1 MCRVV
6 SGLMYHS
13 RMNSPPPAGLF
24 GLWFAEFLIGCLVA
38 APGQAQTFPTSQP
51 SLWNRKP
58 TIATFEAVE
67 SEHLRSA
74 QDAIDL
80 LIAARGPRTVKNTV
94 VLYDRAFDEL
104 QEAEEFANLVQK
116 VDPEKPFRDD
126 ATAMATKVSSRQ
138 AALSLNAGVYRAL
151 SAVDLSHADAATR
164 YYMRRQLLEFRLA
177 GVNKDEATRSR
188 LNALQDRLSE
198 AQSRFDRNI
207 ADGNRK
213 LDVRDAA
220 DLDGLPE
227 DFIASHRPD
236 PQGVIHLTTRYPDLF
251 PVMTFAKSDDLR
263 HRMADASGD
272 RAYPENDEVLHEMMN
287 TRYGIAKLVGYPTWS
302 ELNAQ
307 DKMMGS
313 GKAIAAFI
321 AELDSTVRPAEK
333 REFAMELAEEKKI
346 DPSATQIQQ
355 YQQQRLAELV
365 RRSQYDFDSSSVR
378 VYFPYERVK
387 QGLLVTAARLFHLD
401 FRQEMNAPAWDPSV
415 ETWDVLENGQ
425 AIGRFY
431 LDMHPRPGKYNHN
444 ATFTTVTGIA
454 GKRLPEG
461 VLVCNFPGPTAND
474 PGLMQYEDA
483 VTFFHEFGHLIH
495 HIVAGK
501 QRWAGISGISA
512 EPDFNE
518 APSQMLEEWMRN
530 PEVLASFAKNYKT
543 GEPIPAELVKRM
555 NRASAFGRASYV
567 AGQTAAAALSFD
579 LYNEDPATID
589 PYALGVEERRRYTLV
604 VPLQGSHGVA
614 SFGHLAGY
622 SSMYYTYM
630 WDKVIAEDLYAQFD
644 RADPFAGHSS
654 MRYRRV
660 MLEPGGSQS
669 ANATTRE
676 FLRRPVNMD
685 AFKLW
690 LGEEFAD
697 SAQNESLGSAK
708 GATH

>member
-1 MCRVV
+1 M
-6 SGLMYHS
+6 LLIYAL
-13 RMNSPPPAGLF
+13 RMNPGSRARLPWS
-24 GLWFAEFLIGCLVA
+24 WFASLFVACLAA
-38 APGQAQTFPTSQP
+38 APGQAQTFPPSQP
-51 SLWNRKP
+51 PLWDGEP
-58 TIATFEAVE
+58 TIATFEATE

-74 QDAIDL
+74 QEAIDL
-80 LIAARGPRTVKNTV
+80 LIAASGPRTVKNTLV
-94 VLYDRAFDEL
+94 PYDRAFDEL
-104 QEAEEFANLVQK
+104 QEAEEFANLVQN

-138 AALSLNAGVYRAL
+138 SALSLNAGVYRAL
-151 SAVDLSHADAATR
+151 SAINLAHADAATR
-164 YYMRRQLLEFRLA
+164 YYVQRQLLEFRLA
-177 GVNKDEATRSR
+177 GVDKDEATRTR
-188 LNALQDRLSE
+188 LNALRDRLSE

-207 ADGNRK
+207 ADGNRAV
-213 LDVRDAA
+213 DVMDVAE
-220 DLDGLPE
+220 LDGLPE
-227 DFIASHRPD
+227 DFIASHKPD
-236 PQGVIHLTTRYPDLF
+236 TKGVIHLTTRYPDLF
-251 PVMTFAKSDDLR
+251 PVMTFARSDALR
-263 HRMADASGD
+263 HRMADASGN
-272 RAYPENDEVLHEMMN
+272 RAYPENDAVLHEMMN
-287 TRYGIAKLVGYPTWS
+287 TRYQIAKLVGYPTWS

-307 DKMMGS
+307 DKMIDS

-321 AELDSTVRPAEK
+321 TELDSTVRPAEE
-333 REFAMELAEEKKI
+333 REFAMELAEKKKTN
-346 DPSATQIQQ
+346 PAATQIEQ

-378 VYFPYERVK
+378 VYFPYEQVK
-387 QGLLVTAARLFHLD
+387 EGLLATAARLFHLE

-431 LDMHPRPGKYNHN
+431 LDMHPRSGKYNHN

-461 VLVCNFPGPTAND
+461 VLICNFPGPTAND
-474 PGLMQYEDA
+474 PGLLQYEDA

-495 HIVAGK
+495 HILAGK

-530 PEVLASFAKNYKT
+530 PEVLASFAKHYKT
-543 GEPIPAELVKRM
+543 GEPIPAELVQRM

-579 LYNEDPATID
+579 LYNADPATID

-604 VPLQGSHGVA
+604 VPLQGSHGIA

-630 WDKVIAEDLYAQFD
+630 WDKVIAEDLYAQFAK
-644 RADPFAGHSS
+644 ADPFAGNAP
-654 MRYRRV
+654 MRYRR
-660 MLEPGGSQS
+660 MILEPGGSMS
-669 ANATTRE
+669 ANVTTRE
-676 FLRRPVNMD
+676 FLHRPVSLD

-697 SAQNESLGSAK
+697 SVPNKGLVGAK
-708 GATH
+708 GATY